1 MAFSAKKYFEKVKR
15 NRLSFAVSNLIKKSI
30 SYELRIKNDAIR
42 MEALVSS
49 RYKLKMHPTRFKNR
63 CIVTN
68 RAKSVIRSF
77 GISRISLR
85 SRVLSGYLPAVSKS
99 SW

>member
-1 MAFSAKKYFEKVKR
+1 MAFSAKKHIEKLKR
-15 NRLSFAVSNLIKKSI
+15 NRLSLKVSNLIKKSI
-30 SYELRIKNDAIR
+30 SYELRIKDDAVR
-42 MEALVSS
+42 MEALLIS

-68 RAKSVIRSF
+68 RSKSVIRSF
-77 GISRISLR
+77 GLSRITLR
-85 SRVLSGYLPAVSKS
+85 SRVLSGYLPAVSKA